1 VEDLNIIQNLELSGV
16 PFLVYRVIRFFQKIN
31 DILGGIKN
39 V

>member
-1 VEDLNIIQNLELSGV
+1 MEDLNITQNLEFAGV